1 MENITFNV
9 KDLIYIISL
18 LISVGSIYWS
28 LVIRIVKLE
37 SSKDEVSKKI
47 DTLITTVAEL
57 SKQIGEHIAFH
68 QGKESVKHD

>member
-1 MENITFNV
+1 MNEITFGI
-9 KDLIYIISL
+9 KDVIYIIGL
-18 LISVGSIYWS
+18 VGSLGTIYWS